1 MTHSVLAATEFRCV
15 DPCLVEPHK
24 RLMVAVLQT
33 VVDDCRGSAHRRR
46 AGLEPPANLRAARHA
61 SADVASTDRG
71 WPFSFE
77 NICEALGL
85 DAGRLRRELHKDSGA

>member
-1 MTHSVLAATEFRCV
+1 MIQIATAAMELHQVNVR
-15 DPCLVEPHK
+15 LVEPHK

-33 VVDDCRGSAHRRR
+33 VLDDCWGSPHRQR
-46 AGLEPPANLRAARHA
+46 AGLWTATNPRAARDA
-61 SADVASTDRG
+61 IAYATSTDRA

-85 DAGRLRRELHKDSGA
+85 DADCLRRELQKETST